1 MGKNPSVAIL
11 AMGLAFCAF
20 CHFFATCNA
29 DDASDLRKGIE
40 SLSKVMVKYR
50 AELDNKVKFVKLQE
64 AIDAIDEA
72 MLGYQG
78 KAKDKLP
85 RVRNLNSDAR
95 LTYEDCV
102 APVFEWCISINST
115 FDIFIPH
122 INDSSLSKSNK
133 DMIWNI
139 TVHALNKGLEKT
151 TKSLELLTNVQ
162 YKTAELKNLFQSIL
176 HDVHD
181 DFGYNG
187 YYGQAKAD
195 LEAKKAD
202 NAVARRAGI
211 AVFIGVLYGVI
222 GGLVFGPFGAA
233 AGFAAGFAREYDIQ
247 KRAHWDQKKTY
258 KEKIEAINH
267 FFTLLTKKIEEATK
281 TVKGMEDA
289 LVDDKT
295 NLHKLRGVIE
305 GANTDQELLLSE
317 AAFLRAM
324 YIPDIQILKD
334 ECTNYVNWHGYDD
347 PFYKRT
353 DSQSKTRRAASSF
366 SRVKR
371 SKAKDILI
379 ETASSN
385 STQFQT
391 MNRII
396 GQIDC

>member
-20 CHFFATCNA
+20 CHFFVTCNA

-95 LTYEDCV
+95 LTYENCV

-115 FDIFIPH
+115 IDVFIPH
-122 INDSSLSKSNK
+122 INDINLSKSDK

-139 TVHALNKGLEKT
+139 TVNALNKGLAKT

-195 LEAKKAD
+195 LEAKIAD
-202 NAVARRAGI
+202 NEVARKTGI
-211 AVFIGVLYGVI
+211 AAFVGILFGVI
-222 GGLVFGPFGAA
+222 GALIFGPIGAA
-233 AGFAAGFAREYDIQ
+233 AGFAAAFAATYGIQ
-247 KRAHWDQKKTY
+247 ELVHWNQKKTY
-258 KEKIEAINH
+258 KEQVEAIDN
-267 FFTLLTKKIEEATK
+267 FFTLLTKKIEEATEI
-281 TVKGMEDA
+281 VKGIEVA
-289 LVDDKT
+289 LEEDKT

-305 GANTDQELLLSE
+305 GANINKDLLLSE

-324 YIPDIQILKD
+324 YIPDIQKLKD
-334 ECTNYVNWHGYDD
+334 ECTNYVNWHGYDA
-347 PFYKRT
+347 PFYQRMKTR
-353 DSQSKTRRAASSF
+353 TRRAASSF
-366 SRVKR
+366 CRVQR
-371 SKAKDILI
+371 SEAKDMLV
-379 ETASSN
+379 ESASSN
-385 STQFQT
+385 STRFQT

-396 GQIDC
+396 DQIDC